1 MKDLVPMHGLHACAC
16 MPFIFPFLML
26 MFLCDLCVFAL
37 GGDLGVQDQLGSVQ
51 REQNQV
57 RIHPIYAWKCFVF
70 IYWVLIDFY

>member
-1 MKDLVPMHGLHACAC
+1 MKDLVSMHGLHACAC
-16 MPFIFPFLML
+16 MPFISPFLL
-26 MFLCDLCVFAL
+26 LDVHVCFLWIAL
-37 GGDLGVQDQLGSVQ
+37 GGDLGVQDQLSSVQ